1 MAKKTAII
9 TGGAAG
15 IGAAIAKRAAEAG
28 YRVGIVDINGDKAKE
43 MAKSLP
49 DAIGIAADVTDA
61 KSAEKA
67 FETFGDTPDLLV
79 NNAGIVRF
87 GPLLEQTVEAY
98 RAVVEVNFVAVF
110 IMSQAAAR
118 RMIKRGS
125 GNIVN
130 ITSLNAIVPGPNA
143 GAYPATKAAVAN
155 LTSHM
160 AMEWGPQGLRINA
173 VAPGFIDAGISAPIY
188 ADPGVR
194 QLRGSAVPSR
204 RLGTAQEIAD
214 AVMFLASDAAAY
226 INGHQLVVD
235 GGVTPSLLMQ
245 LPREKK

>member
-15 IGAAIAKRAAEAG
+15 IGAAIAKRASDQG
-28 YRVGIVDINGDKAKE
+28 YRVGIVDINADKAKE

-87 GPLLEQTVEAY
+87 GPLLEQSVENY

-118 RMIKRGS
+118 R
-125 GNIVN
+125 
-130 ITSLNAIVPGPNA
+130 
-143 GAYPATKAAVAN
+143 
-155 LTSHM
+155 
-160 AMEWGPQGLRINA
+160 
-173 VAPGFIDAGISAPIY
+173 
-188 ADPGVR
+188 
-194 QLRGSAVPSR
+194 
-204 RLGTAQEIAD
+204 
-214 AVMFLASDAAAY
+214 
-226 INGHQLVVD
+226 
-235 GGVTPSLLMQ
+235 
-245 LPREKK
+245 